1 MAKKHVIDYY
11 VEQQAAYM
19 QMLEDVAEIE
29 KLYKEGKM
37 DYERYSELRDR
48 LVPQIEELKAP
59 YELLTYVLFLL
70 DIPNRPRK
78 GKKYLAQNKMY
89 FAYLNKYSKENMIAE
104 SQDVLKTFKQI
115 VKESLEE
122 KKQ

>member
-1 MAKKHVIDYY
+1 MARRHVIDYY
-11 VEQQAAYM
+11 VEQQSAYM

-37 DYERYSELRDR
+37 DYDRYAELRDR

-70 DIPNRPRK
+70 DIPNRPKK

-89 FAYLNKYSKENMIAE
+89 FAYLNKYSKENMIKE
-104 SQDVLKTFKQI
+104 SEDVLKTFKQI
-115 VKESLEE
+115 VKESLKE
-122 KKQ
+122 KK